1 MSFKKIHSHYENVNG
16 FQMAVS
22 QRCLSVAIDMIRNFN
37 TAFPMVILSL
47 PA

>member
-1 MSFKKIHSHYENVNG
+1 MSLKKIHSHYENVNG

-22 QRCLSVAIDMIRNFN
+22 QRCLSVAIDMTQNFN
-37 TAFPMVILSL
+37 TAFPIVILSL